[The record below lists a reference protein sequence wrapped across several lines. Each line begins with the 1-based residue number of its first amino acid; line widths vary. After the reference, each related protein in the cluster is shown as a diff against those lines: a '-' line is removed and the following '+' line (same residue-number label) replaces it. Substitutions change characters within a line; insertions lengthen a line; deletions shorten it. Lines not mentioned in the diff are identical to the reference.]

1 MRAWASGRM
10 MGKSGEER
18 RHAVPQEARAR
29 YAAEVAALSGVSDPA
44 LLRALSLVRRE
55 DFLPPG
61 PWLIEAADGSCYL
74 SPDADPDRIL
84 HAVGVVLDPGRA
96 LHHANP
102 ARVARMLERME
113 IRSGQ
118 TVLHVGAGPGY
129 FTALM
134 AELVGPSGRIIAAEI
149 DPVLAAAARAA
160 LADRANV
167 RVEGDALALSLP
179 RLDRIFVSCGLAALP
194 VSWLEALA
202 GDGRMMVPMTG
213 SMDAGLQLQ
222 LEAVPDAARLRATAV
237 SCVMFYPC
245 HGLRD
250 DAAARAFDAALAAG
264 RVPDIRSLRR
274 DPHAPEPA
282 CWLHGDG
289 WCLSCA
295 APE

>member
-1 MRAWASGRM
+1 MVMETDAARRAYA
-10 MGKSGEER
+10 EE
-18 RHAVPQEARAR
+18 
-29 YAAEVAALSGVSDPA
+29 VSVLGGLGDPA
-44 LLRALSLVRRE
+44 LLRALVDVDRAA
-55 DFLPPG
+55 FLPPP
-61 PWLIEAADGSCYL
+61 PWLVEHVDGGYYL
-74 SPDADPDRIL
+74 VGPERPQVLR
-84 HAVGVVLDPGRA
+84 HAVAIALDPSRRLNSG
-96 LHHANP
+96 NP
-102 ARVARMLERME
+102 ARIGRFIEALAPQP
-113 IRSGQ
+113 GQ
-118 TVLHVGAGPGY
+118 TLLHVGAGLGY
-129 FTALM
+129 FSALL
-134 AELVGPSGRIIAAEI
+134 AEMVGREGRILAAEI